1 MTYALLQTQVADYMH
16 RTDLTA
22 NMPTFI
28 ALAESMLFRELK
40 VKDLETS
47 VTGTTSGG
55 SIALPDDFDS
65 VSRVTI
71 TYASSERSLDYA
83 SRPEDYVSGGTV
95 PKYYA
100 LEKDALRLFPAASGY
115 TYTLYYIPIIP
126 ALSDSQTTNWLLT
139 NARDLYLYASALEAA
154 KYARDAAET
163 AKLNDLVAPM
173 LDSVRRLSERRG
185 QPANGSLQ
193 VKPRR

>member
-22 NMPTFI
+22 QMPTFI
-28 ALAESMLFRELK
+28 ALAESLMFRELK

-55 SIALPDDFDS
+55 SIALPADFDA

-71 TYASSERSLDYA
+71 TYAGAERSLDYA

-100 LEKDALRLFPAASGY
+100 LEQDALRLFPAADGY
-115 TYTLYYIPIIP
+115 TYKLYYIPVIP
-126 ALSDSQTTNWLLT
+126 ALSDSQATNWLLT
-139 NARDLYLYASALEAA
+139 NARDLYLYTTALEAA
-154 KYARDAAET
+154 KYTRNDAET
-163 AKLNDLVAPM
+163 AKLTAIVAPM